1 MLKEFRP
8 SFLFL
13 GKFLAIYFVFN
24 IIYGIYVESYGN
36 KADGITW
43 WVSGQTTS
51 ILHSL
56 GYDAGTRAHDID
68 PKVVLLN
75 GGDIVVNLFEGCN
88 GINIMILFMA
98 FIIAFSGKIKDML
111 WFIPAGFLFI
121 HLANLARIVLLYW
134 VYEDKPDYMYFTHK
148 YLFTAV
154 IYGAIF
160 LLWII
165 WVLKFSK
172 LKRLK
177 IQIKTIQQ
185 KKSYS

>member
-24 IIYGIYVESYGN
+24 IIYGLYVESFGN
-36 KADGITW
+36 RADDITW
-43 WVSGQTTS
+43 WVSNQTVS

-56 GYDAGTRAHDID
+56 GFDAGTRPLESD

-75 GGDIVVNLFEGCN
+75 GSDVVVNMFEGCN

-98 FIIAFSGKIKDML
+98 FIVAFPGKIKVML
-111 WFIPAGFLFI
+111 WFIPVGFLII
-121 HLANLARIVLLYW
+121 HLANLGRIVLLYW
-134 VYEDKPDYMYFTHK
+134 IAGAKPDYMYFTHK
-148 YLFTAV
+148 YLFTAS

-160 LLWII
+160 ILWVV
-165 WVLKFSK
+165 WVAKFSNISQ
-172 LKRLK
+172 KREG
-177 IQIKTIQQ
+177 IKV
-185 KKSYS
+185 KAKH

>member
-160 LLWII
+160 FLWVI
-165 WVLKFSK
+165 WFTKFSN
-172 LKRLK
+172 LRS
-177 IQIKTIQQ
+177 Q
-185 KKSYS
+185 KSEARSPEI